1 MTTEKKLPRK
11 SPETLGVSSLGIL
24 GFLEGAEAASLELHR
39 LMIVKSGHV
48 VAEGWASPYASNYP
62 HILYSLSKSFCS
74 TAAGLAI
81 AEGFFTLDDKVASFF
96 PEELPSVVSPHLSA
110 MKVRHLLSMCTGH
123 IDEKYDP
130 MEGEDGN
137 RWIKGFLAKP
147 PEKEPGTHFMY
158 NSIATYIVSAI
169 VQKTTGKTLMEF
181 LQPRLFA
188 PLGISS
194 ASWDSCPHGVNL
206 GGWGMSATTE
216 DIAKLGQLYLQKGI
230 WEGVRVLP
238 EGWTGEATRFHI
250 SNGDN
255 PESDWAQGYG
265 FQFWRSRHGAYRGDG
280 AFGQYCIV
288 MEAQEAVVAITSNVG
303 DMQAT
308 LNLVWE
314 HLIPALNSGKITTDD
329 SSGRLASEIASMAI
343 TPPETY
349 PTSDASKRV
358 SGKTYRFA
366 PDEKNNAHKIE
377 TMRIDFGGGESVLT
391 IRDSDGDC
399 TLVCGNG
406 DWAKSETT
414 FRSAFKNR
422 TPQPLKVS
430 AFGVWTSENVF
441 TIKLCYLEAL
451 FSPVLTL
458 HFEENRLVF
467 NVKGNLGFLSSDSA
481 YAAGELAL

>member
-1 MTTEKKLPRK
+1 MPRK
-11 SPETLGVSSLGIL
+11 SPETLGVSSKGIL
-24 GFLEGAEAASLELHR
+24 SLLEGAETASLELHS
-39 LMIVKSGHV
+39 LMVVKSGHV

-81 AEGFFTLDDKVASFF
+81 AEGFFTLDDKVVSFL
-96 PEELPSVVSPHLSA
+96 PEELPTVLSPYLSA
-110 MKVRHLLSMCTGH
+110 MKVRHLLAMCTGH
-123 IDEKYDP
+123 VDEKYDP

-147 PEKEPGTHFMY
+147 PEKEPGTHFLY
-158 NSIATYIVSAI
+158 NSIATYMVSAI

-181 LQPRLFA
+181 LEPRLFA
-188 PLGISS
+188 PLGIVS

-238 EGWTGEATRFHI
+238 EGWTEEATRFHI

-255 PESDWAQGYG
+255 TDSDWAQGYG
-265 FQFWRSRHGAYRGDG
+265 FQFWRSRYGAYRGDG

-288 MEAQEAVVAITSNVG
+288 MEAQQSVVAITSNVG
-303 DMQAT
+303 DMQAV

-314 HLIPALNSGKITTDD
+314 HLIPALNSGNTTTDD
-329 SSGRLASEIASMAI
+329 SNGRLAVKLSSLSV
-343 TPPETY
+343 TPPEGKA
-349 PTSDASKRV
+349 TSETAKRV
-358 SGKTYRFA
+358 SGKKYVFLE
-366 PDEKNNAHKIE
+366 DEKNNDRKIE
-377 TMRIDFGGGESVLT
+377 TIFCNFGEKETVLT
-391 IRDSDGDC
+391 ITDGDGEC
-399 TLVCGNG
+399 RVVCGNG
-406 DWAKSETT
+406 DWAESETT

-422 TPQPLKVS
+422 TPQSLKVS
-430 AFGVWTSENVF
+430 ALGVWTSENVF

-458 HFEENRLVF
+458 RFEENRMVF
-467 NVKGNLGFLSSDSA
+467 NVKGNLGFLSSDGSNA
-481 YAAGELAL
+481 EGEFALQGE

>member
-11 SPETLGVSSLGIL
+11 SPETLGVSSKGIL
-24 GFLEGAEAASLELHR
+24 AFLEGAEAASLELHG
-39 LMIVKSGHV
+39 LMVVKSGNV
-48 VAEGWASPYASNYP
+48 VAEGWAAPYAPNYP

-110 MKVRHLLSMCTGH
+110 MKVRHLLAMCTGH
-123 IDEKYDP
+123 VDEKYDP

-158 NSIATYIVSAI
+158 NSIATYMVSAI

-188 PLGISS
+188 PLGIVS

-230 WEGVRVLP
+230 WEGARVLP
-238 EGWTGEATRFHI
+238 GGWTEEATRCHI
-250 SNGDN
+250 SNGDT
-255 PESDWAQGYG
+255 PDSDWAQGYG

-288 MEAQEAVVAITSNVG
+288 MEAQETVVAITSNVG
-303 DMQAT
+303 DMQAV
-308 LNLVWE
+308 LNLVWS
-314 HLIPALNSGKITTDD
+314 HLLPAVSSGKITTDD
-329 SSGRLASEIASMAI
+329 SNGLLSVKLASLLV
-343 TPPETY
+343 TPPEGKA
-349 PTSDASKRV
+349 TSETAKRV
-358 SGKTYRFA
+358 SGKNYVFTA
-366 PDEKNNAHKIE
+366 DEKNNAGKIE
-377 TMRIDFGGGESVLT
+377 TIRCSFGEKETVL
-391 IRDSDGDC
+391 IINDGDGEC
-399 TLVCGNG
+399 RVVCGNG
-406 DWAKSETT
+406 DWAESETT

-430 AFGVWTSENVF
+430 AFGVWTSKNVF

-451 FSPVLTL
+451 FSPTL
-458 HFEENRLVF
+458 ALEFDENRLSF
-467 NVKGNLGFLSSDSA
+467 ELKGNLGFVSSDGSKA
-481 YAAGELAL
+481 TGAFEV